1 MSGKIVAVI
10 KREFLSRAKT
20 KGFIIGTFMF
30 PLVLVLIFSGIFI
43 FGELFKPSTKVYGII
58 DQTGRLYS
66 EFTDIQSDT
75 LKSGEPKY
83 RFFQVSAEPAGL
95 EAAMNDLKQKAMSE
109 EIHGYMVIPEDVV
122 ESRVV
127 YYSARN
133 VSDFEEQE
141 SFERSFSWIVTNMRL
156 ADEGLPVERIR
167 SAMARGRVSL
177 KSRQVTEEGEVEKSG
192 GASFA
197 LSYILTYVIILMIM
211 IYGMIAMRSVIE
223 EKSQRITETIVS
235 SIKPFELMIGKIIG
249 ICGLGLT
256 QMFVFGG
263 FLLLIIGY
271 AGPIF
276 ARLGVNV
283 PEVATFISTI
293 HFTPTVFMFMILF
306 FLLGFVLYS
315 SIFAAI
321 GAIVNTEDEGQQMQ
335 GPLMI
340 LIWLGFFIMMAV
352 SKNPETPQAF
362 WVSLFPLYTPIVMFS
377 RIVVSD
383 PILPSGAVLSLFTT
397 VATIV
402 VLIWAVA
409 KIYRVGILMYGKK
422 PSFREALKWLK
433 YK

>member
-1 MSGKIVAVI
+1 MSGKILAVI

-58 DQTGRLYS
+58 DQTGRIFG
-66 EFTDIQSDT
+66 EFTRLQSDT

-83 RFFQVSAEPAGL
+83 RFIEEQVGPAGL
-95 EAAMNDLKQKAMSE
+95 DAAVSILKDKAMGE
-109 EIHGYMVIPEDVV
+109 EINGYMIIPKDVV
-122 ESRVV
+122 ESRVITL
-127 YYSARN
+127 SARN
-133 VSDFEEQE
+133 VSDYEEQE
-141 SFERSFSWIVTNMRL
+141 SFSRTYSWIVTNMKL

-167 SAMARGRVSL
+167 SAMSQGRVSL
-177 KSRQVTEEGEVEKSG
+177 KSRQVTEGGEVEKSG

-235 SIKPFELMIGKIIG
+235 SIKPFELMVGKIIG

-263 FLLLIIGY
+263 FLLLIIAY

-283 PEVATFISTI
+283 PEVVTFISTI
-293 HFTPTVFMFMILF
+293 HFTPTVFIFMIVF

-315 SIFAAI
+315 AIFAAI

-362 WVSLFPLYTPIVMFS
+362 WVSLFPLYTPIVMFA

-383 PILPSGAVLSLFTT
+383 PILPSGAILSLFTT
-397 VATIV
+397 VATIIL
-402 VLIWAVA
+402 LIWAVS

-422 PSFREALKWLK
+422 PSFKEALKWLK